1 MPAKHFGYYE
11 NWRTHP
17 LTCPKCGWTGSF
29 EQGSMEH
36 HKALMDSS
44 CPMCSWED
52 APMLAIVRFPTMAE
66 TEANIDRLSDEE
78 KADYLERK
86 RFLVRLEET
95 SLKSPDD
102 LPDLSAAEIRL
113 SWDFHEDEDQ
123 ESWTILRHGEQI
135 VWQELAVY
143 EGAERFVE
151 VLEIL
156 KRKYGERLVDV
167 VPTDASE
174 VFLYGDRLRFVGMVE
189 TARTQL
195 ADCRERDVENS

>member
-1 MPAKHFGYYE
+1 
-11 NWRTHP
+11 
-17 LTCPKCGWTGSF
+17 
-29 EQGSMEH
+29 
-36 HKALMDSS
+36 
-44 CPMCSWED
+44 
-52 APMLAIVRFPTMAE
+52 MLAIVRFPTMAE